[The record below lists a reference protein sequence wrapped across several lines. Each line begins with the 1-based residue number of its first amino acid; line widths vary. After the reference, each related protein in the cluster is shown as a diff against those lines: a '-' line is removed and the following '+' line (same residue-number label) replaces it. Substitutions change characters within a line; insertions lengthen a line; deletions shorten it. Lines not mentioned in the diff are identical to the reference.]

1 MLNGISF
8 HPIVLIVVGALIAL
22 FGYKIQKLTLTLV
35 CFALGYTISNAF
47 VPSLVSDST
56 IIIIINIVI
65 GLIFGGLGL
74 KLEKLAVGVSVAYL
88 VYTALSTYAGYLPFE
103 LTQVIQLI
111 IALVCGIAALLMIRP
126 ILVLATSIGGVSIF
140 LSGLVSYI
148 VIPGNVY
155 FIVLLLAIIFC
166 AIVQFKTN

>member
-8 HPIVLIVVGALIAL
+8 HPILLIVVGALVAF
-22 FGYKIQKLTLTLV
+22 FGYKIQKFTLTLV

-47 VPSLVSDST
+47 IPNLVSDGT
-56 IIIIINIVI
+56 IIIIINIAI
-65 GLIFGGLGL
+65 GIIFGALGL
-74 KLEKLAVGVSVAYL
+74 KLEKLAVGLSVAYL

-111 IALVCGIAALLMIRP
+111 IALICGIAALLMIRP
-126 ILVLATSIGGVSIF
+126 ILILATSIGGVSIL

-148 VIPGNVY
+148 VIPHDIY
-155 FIVLLLAIIFC
+155 FIVLILAVIFS
-166 AIVQFKTN
+166 ALVQFKTN